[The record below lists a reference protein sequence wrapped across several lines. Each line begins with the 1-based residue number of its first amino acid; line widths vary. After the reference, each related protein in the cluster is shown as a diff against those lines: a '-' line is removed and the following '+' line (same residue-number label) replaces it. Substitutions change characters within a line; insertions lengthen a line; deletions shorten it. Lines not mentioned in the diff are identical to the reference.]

1 MSVESDTVSSG
12 ESESS
17 EEEERAAAPCAVSSC
32 YKRSAKHTPCC
43 HEPLCEKH
51 YEDFVVPVCDTE
63 GCPNNTERICTE
75 CQGINGEYCDQ
86 KDHLKTN

>member
-17 EEEERAAAPCAVSSC
+17 EEEKRVAAPSCGVSSC
-32 YKRSAKHTPCC
+32 YKRSAEFTPCC
-43 HEPLCEKH
+43 REPLCEKH
-51 YEDFVVPVCDTE
+51 YGDLVVPICDTE
-63 GCPNNTERICTE
+63 GCPNNDEKICIE

-86 KDHLKTN
+86 KDHLK